1 MGASGN
7 RLREQL
13 QRFETLEQEIQ
24 CTRVCEHATFG
35 RRVSLGMCYKTIPDV
50 DDGFGDRPPSCREY
64 TLPGEDSDSRIYA
77 AIPGQT
83 TSGPVLQVHI
93 TRYLDI
99 SGTAIQILPTTT
111 KDRTSWV
118 VICRGKSRYVELH
131 LNDPDHNP
139 TCSELLEPKGLERP
153 VARGRELGSTKME
166 LSRCIG
172 ETHAKQLRIQT
183 NPVDNHSEEVILT
196 EEGKWDDILACHV
209 NTSEDILLKPKFH
222 NWS

>member
-1 MGASGN
+1 MV
-7 RLREQL
+7 
-13 QRFETLEQEIQ
+13 LEIE
-24 CTRVCEHATFG
+24 
-35 RRVSLGMCYKTIPDV
+35 
-50 DDGFGDRPPSCREY
+50 PPSCREY

-99 SGTAIQILPTTT
+99 SGTAIQILSTTT

-139 TCSELLEPKGLERP
+139 TCSELLEPKGIGKTCCKRKRTWFDKDGAIK
-153 VARGRELGSTKME
+153 VHRGNSCKAVE
-166 LSRCIG
+166 
-172 ETHAKQLRIQT
+172 
-183 NPVDNHSEEVILT
+183 NPDESS
-196 EEGKWDDILACHV
+196 GQ
-209 NTSEDILLKPKFH
+209 SF
-222 NWS
+222 